1 MDHQC
6 WLLEYQLEV
15 EEMNGLG
22 ILSGTSDEQHSWLAL
37 PKVDV
42 RQKKSGKRK
51 RPLTDDAF

>member
-6 WLLEYQLEV
+6 WLLEYQVEV

-22 ILSGTSDEQHSWLAL
+22 ILSGTSDEQHSWPAL

-42 RQKKSGKRK
+42 RQKSEKRK
-51 RPLTDDAF
+51 RPLTDDTF

>member
-1 MDHQC
+1 
-6 WLLEYQLEV
+6 LEV

-51 RPLTDDAF
+51 IPLTDDAF